1 MKKFDEKRATQD
13 EENARIQHESR
24 ERKHH
29 ARMAYERERDEA
41 EVRRRS
47 ARRRSISDDDDDDS
61 DNEGIHSF
69 THSLVFTRI
78 HSYSL
83 IHSID

>member
-69 THSLVFTRI
+69 HSFTL
-78 HSYSL
+78 HSL